1 MNSIARIRTALVTIA
16 ALLALVAAAPAYA
29 ARDTPVVLVVFDAF
43 DPALLQDANGDIDA
57 TRFPSIAALAREST
71 WYRNATT
78 AHENTAFSVPAI
90 LDGKAPRLGT
100 QPTAKSHT
108 DNLFTLLYADHRM
121 NVHEEVTSMCP
132 RRMCGA
138 HGSTNVIERLSH
150 GRVNRFNA
158 ALRGI
163 RASSDPPTLTFVH
176 AFFPHEPRQ
185 YLPSGKS
192 YQAGADF
199 EPALDGPPSFTNE
212 WLTEQSLQRTLL
224 QLMFTDS
231 LVGKLVKR
239 LKDTHQWDKTLLVI
253 TADHGES
260 FQRKTTPAK
269 PFKVGHLHW
278 RRAVTQAN
286 IGEIAGVPLFV
297 KYPGQTNGDVD
308 ARFVKTLDVLPTIAD
323 VTSHPAKWDVAGH
336 SLRDATYKGQS
347 VVSVAKT
354 FGGAVSMPTDGWLAA
369 VAEVRRRTLAL
380 FPADA
385 GLPPMYGIGP
395 RPDLQ
400 GHPLSDFTLEP
411 AGSVRAHLTDPQR
424 WRSVHLSSW
433 LLPLFV
439 TGRITGG
446 DADGRALAIAVNGQI
461 VATAA
466 GFRPMGVTRTSISAL
481 IPEYAL
487 KSGNNDVR
495 VYEAVGPTTLRRL
508 G

>member
-1 MNSIARIRTALVTIA
+1 
-16 ALLALVAAAPAYA
+16 VAAAPAYA

-43 DPALLQDANGDIDA
+43 DPTLLQDANGDIDA
-57 TRFPSIAALAREST
+57 TRFPNIAALAREAT

-100 QPTAKSHT
+100 LPTAKFHPQS
-108 DNLFTLLYADHRM
+108 LFTLLYADHRM

-132 RRMCGA
+132 RRMCGP

-158 ALRGI
+158 MLRGI
-163 RASSDPPTLTFVH
+163 RANSDPPALTFVH

-239 LKDTHQWDKTLLVI
+239 LEDTRQWDKTLLVI

-260 FQRKTTPAK
+260 FQRKRTPAK

-286 IGEIAGVPLFV
+286 IAEIAPVPLFV
-297 KYPGQTNGDVD
+297 KYPGQSSGQTDT
-308 ARFVKTLDVLPTIAD
+308 RFVKTLDALPTIAD
-323 VTSHPAKWDVAGH
+323 VTSHPANWDVAGH
-336 SLRDATYKGQS
+336 SLRDPSYKGQPD
-347 VVSVAKT
+347 VSVAKT
-354 FGGAVSMPTDGWLAA
+354 FGGSVSMPTDRWLAQ

-380 FPADA
+380 FPAGG

-400 GHPLSDFTLEP
+400 GRPLSDFTLEP
-411 AGSVRAHLTDPQR
+411 AGRVRAALTEPQR
-424 WRSVHLSSW
+424 WRSVRLRSW
-433 LLPLFV
+433 LLPLQV

-461 VATAA
+461 VAT
-466 GFRPMGVTRTSISAL
+466 GSSFRAMGPTRTSISVL
-481 IPEYAL
+481 IPEYTL
-487 KSGNNDVR
+487 KSGSNDVR